1 MIKPWSMTKSSSP
14 TREVRENTRDR
25 RTARE
30 NVPDVLLDVTS
41 TQWSNQ
47 SACASVACFQTVK
60 AKCCLIDNHTGEY
73 VAVGKAQK
81 ALCTKILS
89 FFFLL
94 LFHFTDLNERSD
106 VFFFPHIL
114 RDSGCFLSFPW
125 CAAGKKLLH
134 CACFTFDPCVFVV
147 FCRVLVCQSL
157 FVKPV
162 SLITFL

>member
-1 MIKPWSMTKSSSP
+1 MIKVSEGKSSILRSISPISEPYHRLISNLKMIKPWSMTKSSSP
-14 TREVRENTRDR
+14 TREVRENTRER

-60 AKCCLIDNHTGEY
+60 AKCCLIDKHTGEY

-89 FFFLL
+89 FFPTFVPFYRFKRTFRRL
-94 LFHFTDLNERSD
+94 
-106 VFFFPHIL
+106 FFPTHFAWQWL
-114 RDSGCFLSFPW
+114 FL
-125 CAAGKKLLH
+125 
-134 CACFTFDPCVFVV
+134 TFS
-147 FCRVLVCQSL
+147 LVRGR
-157 FVKPV
+157 
-162 SLITFL
+162 

>member
-1 MIKPWSMTKSSSP
+1 MTDEQRGKTYQTYYLTSHQHNGQTRAHVPPWRVSRLSKPSVVLSTTTQANTLQLVKP
-14 TREVRENTRDR
+14 KKLCVRKY
-25 RTARE
+25 
-30 NVPDVLLDVTS
+30 
-41 TQWSNQ
+41 
-47 SACASVACFQTVK
+47 SV
-60 AKCCLIDNHTGEY
+60 
-73 VAVGKAQK
+73 
-81 ALCTKILS
+81 

-114 RDSGCFLSFPW
+114 RDSGCFSRFPW

-134 CACFTFDPCVFVV
+134 CACLTFDPCVFVV

>member
-1 MIKPWSMTKSSSP
+1 MTKSSSP
-14 TREVRENTRDR
+14 AREVRENTRDR

-30 NVPDVLLDVTS
+30 NAPDVLLDVTS

-89 FFFLL
+89 FFSYF
-94 LFHFTDLNERSD
+94 RS
-106 VFFFPHIL
+106 IL
-114 RDSGCFLSFPW
+114 
-125 CAAGKKLLH
+125 
-134 CACFTFDPCVFVV
+134 
-147 FCRVLVCQSL
+147 Q
-157 FVKPV
+157 
-162 SLITFL
+162 I